1 MAAAV
6 RFKHSPSKELKA
18 GPGFLLS
25 GVDPESTPG
34 YKGKK
39 SDGVA
44 LLAAQDERLDE
55 LQEML
60 FAEGKF
66 GSSKRVLLILQ
77 AMDTAGKGG
86 IVEHVVGSMD
96 PQGVKVAPFRAPT
109 DEEKAHDFLWRVER
123 SLPDAGF
130 VGVFDRSHYED
141 VLIHRVHGWAN
152 EAELERRYA
161 AINAFEARLAE
172 RGTAIVKVMLNISRD
187 EQKERLLARLDDP
200 SKHWK
205 YSTGDLKE
213 RAFWDSYMEAYQ
225 LVFEKTSTEVAPW
238 YVVPANKKWFARI
251 AVQELL
257 LEALEKLDLAWPA
270 ADFDVSAERAL
281 AVRS

>member
-1 MAAAV
+1 MAAV
-6 RFKHSPSKELKA
+6 VGFKDSPSKELKA
-18 GPGFLLS
+18 GPGFSLS
-25 GVDPESTPG
+25 EADPESTPG

-39 SDGVA
+39 SNGVA
-44 LLAAQDERLDE
+44 LLAAQDGRLDV

-86 IVEHVVGSMD
+86 IVKHVVGSMD
-96 PQGVKVAPFRAPT
+96 PQGVKVAPFKAPT
-109 DEEKAHDFLWRVER
+109 DEEKVHDFLWRIEKAV
-123 SLPDAGF
+123 PAAGF

-161 AINAFEARLAE
+161 AINEFEARLAE
-172 RGTAIVKVMLNISRD
+172 QGTAIIKVMLNISRD
-187 EQKERLLARLDDP
+187 EQKARLLARLDDP

-205 YSTGDLKE
+205 YSTDDLKE
-213 RAFWDSYMEAYQ
+213 RAFWDSYMDAYQ
-225 LVFEKTSTEVAPW
+225 RVFEKTSTEVAPW
-238 YVVPANKKWFARI
+238 YVVPANRKWFARI

-257 LEALEKLDLAWPA
+257 LEALGKLDLSWPKA
-270 ADFDVSAERAL
+270 EFDVAAERAR
-281 AVRS
+281 VVES

>member
-18 GPGFLLS
+18 RPGFLLS
-25 GVDPESTPG
+25 EVDPESTPG

-39 SDGVA
+39 PDGVA

-96 PQGVKVAPFRAPT
+96 PQGVKVAPFKAPT
-109 DEEKAHDFLWRVER
+109 DEEKAHDFLWRIEKA
-123 SLPDAGF
+123 LPAAGF

-141 VLIHRVHGWAN
+141 VLIHRVHGWAD

-161 AINAFEARLAE
+161 AINGFEARLAE
-172 RGTAIVKVMLNISRD
+172 QGTAIVKVMLNISRD
-187 EQKERLLARLDDP
+187 EQKERLLSRLDDP

-257 LEALEKLDLAWPA
+257 LEALEKLDLGWPK
-270 ADFDVSAERAL
+270 ADFDVAAERAL